1 MDQLNLEK
9 KGIPTV
15 TIATTAF
22 EELAKTTMQ
31 EQGVS
36 EMPLVVLAHPI
47 AGHNLEGIEK
57 KVDEAFPEILKAA
70 TEWAPGQ

>member
-1 MDQLNLEK
+1 MEK

-22 EELAKTTMQ
+22 EELANTTMQ

-36 EMPLVVLAHPI
+36 EMALVVVAHPI
-47 AGHNLEGIEK
+47 AGHNLDGIRK
-57 KVDEAFPEILKAA
+57 KADEAFPDILKAA
-70 TEWAPGQ
+70 TEWQPQ